1 MKLSQYNILIMNCVV
16 SSRLSLDRVV
26 LILDKDISFILSV
39 YIYIYGV
46 REHLAIYKWP
56 ETIQTL
62 VIVSHTHLFLFLGRS
77 LSDFS
82 YDTKYC
88 GKPHEPFSKQMA
100 ANHTL

>member
-1 MKLSQYNILIMNCVV
+1 MNCVV
-16 SSRLSLDRVV
+16 SSMLSLNQVANARV

-39 YIYIYGV
+39 YIYGFG
-46 REHLAIYKWP
+46 EHLAISKWP

>member
-1 MKLSQYNILIMNCVV
+1 MKCVA
-16 SSRLSLDRVV
+16 SSILSLKRVTSGQGH
-26 LILDKDISFILSV
+26 IIHIICS
-39 YIYIYGV
+39 YIYDFG
-46 REHLAIYKWP
+46 EHVAIYKWP